1 MSQQHALPNID
12 IEHFKIRPKQGCA
25 LNKIPTRMGKDSEKQ
40 LFKSSIVVLQTELK
54 AHLEKLYARAEQAV
68 LIVLQAMDAAGKDS
82 TIRRCFGPL
91 NPQRCAIARFEAP
104 NNIEK
109 RHDFLWR
116 EHQHAPKLGT
126 LTVFNRSHY
135 EAVLIERVKKLAPGK
150 RIEQRY
156 HSINDFERML
166 TQEGTT
172 VLKFYLHVSKDYQ
185 RARLLR
191 RLRRADKRW
200 KFDESDVRE
209 RAFWEDYIHA
219 YEQTFYRCSTDY
231 APWYIIPAERRW
243 YRDMVI
249 TQILIN
255 TLRAFQLTFPQPNIP
270 DDITIN

>member
-1 MSQQHALPNID
+1 MSQQHALPTLD
-12 IEHFKIRPKQGCA
+12 IKPFKLCPNQAHALENRPS
-25 LNKIPTRMGKDSEKQ
+25 RMGKDKEKQ
-40 LFKSSIVVLQTELK
+40 FFKNSIGVLQTELK
-54 AHLEKLYARAEQAV
+54 AHLEKLYARTEQAL

-82 TIRRCFGPL
+82 TIRRCFGHL

-109 RHDFLWR
+109 LHDFLWR
-116 EHQHAPKLGT
+116 EHQHAPPLGT
-126 LTVFNRSHY
+126 ITVFNRSHY
-135 EAVLIERVKKLAPGK
+135 EAVLIERVKKLAPAK

-156 HSINDFERML
+156 QSINDFERML

-185 RARLLR
+185 KARLLR
-191 RLRRADKRW
+191 RLKRADKRW

-209 RAFWEDYIHA
+209 RAFWADYIHA
-219 YEQTFYRCSTDY
+219 YEHAFYHCSTDY

-255 TLRAFQLTFPQPNIP
+255 TLRAFQLSFPEPDIP
-270 DDITIN
+270 DDITIT